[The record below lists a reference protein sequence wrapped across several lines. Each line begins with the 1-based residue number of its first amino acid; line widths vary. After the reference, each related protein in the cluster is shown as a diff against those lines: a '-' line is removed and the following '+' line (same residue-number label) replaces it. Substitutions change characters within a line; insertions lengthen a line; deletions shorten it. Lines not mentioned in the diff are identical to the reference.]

1 MWCRTGNLVLFIAL
15 FIVPPNMLFAILEG
29 INALSSS
36 FPWTVQVS
44 LMNSCAKCRVMWAVL
59 AILIFPSYT
68 CIHQCWTLFTVILL
82 KVLRSFWCLQ
92 QPFPVLASLTTKVQ
106 TDRYWLARWP
116 QWLTSVYW
124 VYVILFS
131 IFFRWNSPLT
141 ALHTGHCTLGAIW
154 LYHLAGL
161 SHKVHV

>member
-68 CIHQCWTLFTVILL
+68 CIHQCWTSFTVILL

-92 QPFPVLASLTTKVQ
+92 QPFPVLASLATKVQ
-106 TDRYWLARWP
+106 TDTDLHVDPSGWL
-116 QWLTSVYW
+116 LCTGSM
-124 VYVILFS
+124 LS
-131 IFFRWNSPLT
+131 FFPSFLDGT
-141 ALHTGHCTLGAIW
+141 APSLPCTLAIALW
-154 LYHLAGL
+154 VQSGFTI
-161 SHKVHV
+161 